1 MDKFAK
7 LVGRQYHLFDYVG
20 APDAERVIV
29 VMGSGAGV
37 VEETVD
43 KMVAEGQKVGMVVV
57 RLYRPWD
64 SSAMVAALPKTVKRI
79 AVLDRTKEPGA
90 AGEPLY
96 QDVIT
101 ALVECWT
108 EISLSRER
116 GNGSLPKVI
125 ERPLRAVVEG
135 VHARHGR
142 RRLRR
147 ADQDAA
153 EAASS
158 SSASSMT

>member
-7 LVGRQYHLFDYVG
+7 LVGRQYHLFDYIG
-20 APDAERVIV
+20 APDADRVIV

-43 KMVAEGQKVGMVVV
+43 KMVAEGQKVGMVIV

-108 EISLSRER
+108 GVT

-125 ERPLRAVVEG
+125 S
-135 VHARHGR
+135 GR
-142 RRLRR
+142 YGL
-147 ADQDAA
+147 
-153 EAASS
+153 SS
-158 SSASSMT
+158 KEFTPAWSPPSTTN